1 MLDLLLGLFRLIWLF
16 GTGHHAVVLENLALR
31 QQIAVYKRKQK
42 QKQKR
47 PQLTHR
53 DRWFWVLL
61 SLAWRDWR
69 QALCIVDPDTVVRWQ
84 RERFRR
90 YWAGLSRRSAT
101 PGRPPVSAEVRT
113 LIRTIS
119 LSNPLWRAPRIH
131 GELQKL
137 GIEVSERT
145 VSRILR
151 TIKRPPSQSWKT
163 FLRNHIGEI
172 VAIDFFTV
180 PTIRLRVLFV
190 FLVIEHHRRKVL
202 HFGVTEHPTAEWA
215 AQQVVEAF
223 SEQDAQRYL
232 IRDRDSIYGRAFRS
246 RVEILGLSEVI
257 TAPRS
262 PWQNAFVERLISS
275 IRRECLNHVIVLSER
290 HLRHLL
296 KKYLTYYHQSRT
308 HLALVKDAPEPRA
321 IMRRGA
327 IIVIPQVGG
336 LHHRYERRAA

>member
-1 MLDLLLGLFRLIWLF
+1 VLPFTNATGNKELDYLSEVVAEGVLDGLSHLPKLRVVPRSKAFR
-16 GTGHHAVVLENLALR
+16 
-31 QQIAVYKRKQK
+31 
-42 QKQKR
+42 
-47 PQLTHR
+47 HR
-53 DRWFWVLL
+53 DR
-61 SLAWRDWR
+61 AD
-69 QALCIVDPDTVVRWQ
+69 D
-84 RERFRR
+84 
-90 YWAGLSRRSAT
+90 
-101 PGRPPVSAEVRT
+101 
-113 LIRTIS
+113 
-119 LSNPLWRAPRIH
+119 
-131 GELQKL
+131 
-137 GIEVSERT
+137 
-145 VSRILR
+145 
-151 TIKRPPSQSWKT
+151 
-163 FLRNHIGEI
+163 
-172 VAIDFFTV
+172 
-180 PTIRLRVLFV
+180 
-190 FLVIEHHRRKVL
+190 
-202 HFGVTEHPTAEWA
+202 
-215 AQQVVEAF
+215 
-223 SEQDAQRYL
+223 L